1 MKFLEFVFVE
11 VIFFKLLVPVYVFFI
26 CLLRG
31 LRIISRQCFERLLF
45 GAPEKMSDRPYPFD

>member
-31 LRIISRQCFERLLF
+31 LRIISRQRFERLLF

>member
-11 VIFFKLLVPVYVFFI
+11 IIFFKLLVPVYVFFI

-31 LRIISRQCFERLLF
+31 LRIISRKRFEHLLF

>member
-1 MKFLEFVFVE
+1 MKFLEYVFVE

-31 LRIISRQCFERLLF
+31 LRIISRKRFER
-45 GAPEKMSDRPYPFD
+45 GVPEKMSDCPYPFD